1 MLKNIVVVYT
11 VESIVFYG
19 ILYHVLHKWQRSSI
33 NTEND
38 FSPFKSVLHMI
49 YPTLMMHEKINSF
62 FCGYLLM
69 LKGTYTP
76 YFQNLKFN
84 IIFIFIYSILFLG
97 ADPHFSD
104 SISLTPPF
112 KPAFLWLAASYK

>member
-1 MLKNIVVVYT
+1 MLKNIVIVYI
-11 VESIVFYG
+11 VESLLYFMVSYTMFYTSDSEA
-19 ILYHVLHKWQRSSI
+19 VLIQKMISP
-33 NTEND
+33 
-38 FSPFKSVLHMI
+38 PFKSVLHMI
-49 YPTLMMHEKINSF
+49 YPTLITHKKINSF

-69 LKGTYTP
+69 LTGTYTP

-84 IIFIFIYSILFLG
+84 IIFIFIYSVLFLG

-112 KPAFLWLAASYK
+112 EPAFF